1 MAVGA
6 LRFGYSSCAGKL
18 GPTAKVW
25 AGFSKRGSDYSR
37 LKVVSVKMQ
46 NKMEAALLTFRG
58 ILIIQL
64 SSVSERFI

>member
-25 AGFSKRGSDYSR
+25 AGFSKRELSDYSR
-37 LKVVSVKMQ
+37 LKVGSVKMQ

-58 ILIIQL
+58 IIIQL